1 MSTPDTIQ
9 EAIEQRAAE
18 KLDRDIE
25 ALKTDFRD
33 MLRKH
38 NNISTGVSINITS
51 EDGRTSRPYLSQI
64 IECEAVQT
72 EIRKQHLA
80 MYIQSEINKL
90 LNKIDA

>member
-38 NNISTGVSINITS
+38 NNISTDVSIEIAS
-51 EDGRTSRPYLSQI
+51 EDGRTSRLYLSQI

-72 EIRKQHLA
+72 EIRKQRLA
-80 MYIQSEINKL
+80 MYIKSEINKL

>member
-38 NNISTGVSINITS
+38 NSISAGVSIKIAS

-80 MYIQSEINKL
+80 KYIKIEINKL

>member
-38 NNISTGVSINITS
+38 NNISTGVSIEIAS

-72 EIRKQHLA
+72 EIRKQRLA
-80 MYIQSEINKL
+80 MYIKSEINKL

>member
-25 ALKTDFRD
+25 ALRIDFRD
-33 MLRKH
+33 ML
-38 NNISTGVSINITS
+38 
-51 EDGRTSRPYLSQI
+51 
-64 IECEAVQT
+64 
-72 EIRKQHLA
+72 QHLA
-80 MYIQSEINKL
+80 MYIKSEINKL